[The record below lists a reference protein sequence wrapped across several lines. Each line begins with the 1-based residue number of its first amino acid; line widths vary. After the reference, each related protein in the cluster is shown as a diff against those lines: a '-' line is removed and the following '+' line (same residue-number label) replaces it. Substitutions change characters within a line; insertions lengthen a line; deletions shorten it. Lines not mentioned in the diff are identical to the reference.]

1 MENTTLASTQHTSGR
16 LKNGSPLMWWLH
28 ALSLKFS
35 FRKKNML
42 FRCVLNLFD
51 PFFLQFSFFLLT
63 WWAFVFRFF
72 SFSMYSHKILSNVR
86 WTLPQLTFFHFATFW
101 LFLLKP
107 WKGARV
113 VTLVAAAGFIEESDV
128 FFCESICSHVYML
141 WMCAY
146 ICAYLPSL
154 GKCSYGTRL
163 SINPA
168 NFHE

>member
-1 MENTTLASTQHTSGR
+1 MENTTLAFTQHTSGR

-28 ALSLKFS
+28 ALGLKFS

-51 PFFLQFSFFLLT
+51 PYFLQFSFIFLLT
-63 WWAFVFRFF
+63 WWAFFFF
-72 SFSMYSHKILSNVR
+72 SFSRYSHKKILSYAR
-86 WTLPQLTFFHFATFW
+86 WTLPQLTFFSFCHILIVSFKT
-101 LFLLKP
+101 LER
-107 WKGARV
+107 ARV
-113 VTLVAAAGFIEESDV
+113 VTLAAAAGFIEESDA